1 MAAIDEGYNRFISHE
16 AKATAESRRL
26 NRFLYQV
33 DAAVM
38 STIAGD

>member
-16 AKATAESRRL
+16 AKAAAESRRL